1 MTDDQL
7 RRAFADLELAR
18 RRRELLFWTL
28 RGWLGIAVLL
38 GLTVAALV
46 MLLRGDAEQ
55 AQLLAG
61 AGVLGAGAGAIAGRL
76 PR

>member
-7 RRAFADLELAR
+7 RHAFAELELAR

-38 GLTVAALV
+38 GLTVASLV
-46 MLLRGDAEQ
+46 MLARGDAEQ

-61 AGVLGAGAGAIAGRL
+61 AGALGAGAGALVVRRRG
-76 PR
+76 